1 MAKELKKR
9 VTRLEAQVESLTKKV
24 QALGRMSAKKTPRH
38 FKAAARS
45 SSRKAKPIV
54 NPASLSTASATTQQ
68 SGAPNSS
75 SQIDPPNHSTSV
87 LAGIQS

>member
-24 QALGRMSAKKTPRH
+24 QGLGRMSKKKTPRH

-45 SSRKAKPIV
+45 ASRKAKPAV
-54 NPASLSTASATTQQ
+54 KPASLTTASATTPQ

-75 SQIDPPNHSTSV
+75 SQIESPNHST
-87 LAGIQS
+87 